1 MVDQVVSA
9 VVNALIGVLSIAL
22 SAGAVYAA
30 RWLRSHVRSETLGRL
45 FEVGDV
51 IVNAVEQAAAAG
63 LITVPKKD
71 AAVQRLRDWAAQEGV
86 KLSDAQINDII
97 EAAVKAMK
105 DGGQE
110 LKATI
115 AEDPQAKVQAAQQ
128 RLQDAQAK
136 AQTAQSEVQ
145 AAQAALE
152 QAKKEAAAA
161 NGNAS
166 A

>member
-1 MVDQVVSA
+1 MADQL
-9 VVNALIGVLSIAL
+9 VVNALIGVLSMAL
-22 SAGAVYAA
+22 TAGAAYAA

-45 FEVGDV
+45 LEVGEV

-63 LITVPKKD
+63 ILTVPKKD

-86 KLSDAQINDII
+86 QLSDEQISDII

-105 DGGQE
+105 DAGNE
-110 LKATI
+110 LKAS
-115 AEDPQAKVQAAQQ
+115 AETQSEDLESKVQAAQQ
-128 RLQDAQAK
+128 RLTDAQAK
-136 AQTAQSEVQ
+136 AQVAQAEVQ

-152 QAKKEAAAA
+152 QAQKEAAVA